1 MKKNLL
7 LGIGLC
13 AVAALP
19 AKALDI
25 QFTSIANTFIQFNG
39 VSGTFSFS
47 PSVNQFKVTGVF
59 DSAGDSLG
67 DIGTLGGA
75 YTIGAITDHWNLA
88 HTSDTETAAVNFTGT
103 LTIHD
108 GHGHDL
114 TAHVLQWLN
123 ITQVGT
129 DLHLNAMGNA
139 NLSNFSY
146 LGTQVDLANLAN
158 RSVDQTIDL
167 EASLLGKYPNT
178 NLHPDLHKLATG
190 GKLYKTPFH
199 GEIVSTVVPDGGVT
213 VALMGLALAGVG
225 ILKRRIG

>member
-13 AVAALP
+13 ALAALP
-19 AKALDI
+19 AKALNI
-25 QFTSIANTFIQFNG
+25 QFTSIVNTFIQFNG

-47 PSVNQFKVTGVF
+47 PANNQFKVTAVF

-67 DIGTLGGA
+67 DLGSIGGSF
-75 YTIGAITDHWNLA
+75 TIGAITDHWNLA
-88 HTSDTETAAVNFTGT
+88 HTIDTETAPVNFSGT

-114 TAHVLQWLN
+114 KAHVLQWLN

-129 DLHLNAMGNA
+129 DVHLNAMGA
-139 NLSNFSY
+139 DNLFNFSY
-146 LGTQVDLANLAN
+146 SGTQVDLVNLAS
-158 RSVDQTIDL
+158 RSVDQAIDL
-167 EASLLGKYPNT
+167 DSTLLGKYPGT
-178 NLHPDLHKLATG
+178 TKTPDLRKLATG
-190 GKLYKTPFH
+190 GKIYKSAFH

-225 ILKRRIG
+225 LLKRRIG